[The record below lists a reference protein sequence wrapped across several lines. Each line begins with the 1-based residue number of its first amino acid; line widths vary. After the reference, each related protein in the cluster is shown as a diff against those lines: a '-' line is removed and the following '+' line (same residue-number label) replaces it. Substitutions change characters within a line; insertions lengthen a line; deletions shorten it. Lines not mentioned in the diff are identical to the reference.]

1 MTSLAPV
8 LMLYPALAMAL
19 LTFVVGFAM
28 YRRRFAE
35 IRRKRV
41 RVQSLATS
49 AGIAGALEDTA
60 AADNFRNLFEMPV
73 LFYAAAVVAYAA
85 QLASPG
91 LVALAWAY
99 VAARVVHSTIHC
111 TTNRVKYRFLAFAAS
126 FWLLAA
132 LWALIAWDLLVA
144 GKG

>member
-1 MTSLAPV
+1 MSGTP
-8 LMLYPALAMAL
+8 MLYPVAAMAL

-35 IRRKRV
+35 IRRRRV
-41 RVQSLATS
+41 RVQSLATP
-49 AGIAGALEDTA
+49 AGMAALEDTA

-73 LFYAAAVVAYAA
+73 LFYAAAIVAHVA
-85 QLASPG
+85 QLATPT

-99 VAARVVHSTIHC
+99 VAARVAHSAIHC
-111 TTNRVKYRFLAFAAS
+111 TTNRVKHRFLAFAAS

-132 LWALIAWDLLVA
+132 LWALIGWDLIVA

>member
-1 MTSLAPV
+1 MSVPDRW
-8 LMLYPALAMAL
+8 MLYPMLAMAL
-19 LTFVVGFAM
+19 LTFVVGYVM

-41 RVQSLATS
+41 RVQTVATS
-49 AGIAGALEDTA
+49 AGMSAALEDTA
-60 AADNFRNLFEMPV
+60 AADNFRNLFETPV
-73 LFYAAAVVAYAA
+73 LFYAGMLVVYAA
-85 QLASPG
+85 QLAAPAY
-91 LVALAWAY
+91 VALAWAY

-111 TTNRVKYRFLAFAAS
+111 TTNRVKHRFVAFLAS

-132 LWALIAWDLLVA
+132 LWALIGWDLLVA